1 MSLRLVCVWLPSS
14 PTMFLQVL
22 KSAFLVGEGG
32 YVLSPKNGGDL
43 YERLVVV
50 GIK

>member
-14 PTMFLQVL
+14 TMFLQVL
-22 KSAFLVGEGG
+22 KSAFLVGGGG
-32 YVLSPKNGGDL
+32 YILSPKNGGDL